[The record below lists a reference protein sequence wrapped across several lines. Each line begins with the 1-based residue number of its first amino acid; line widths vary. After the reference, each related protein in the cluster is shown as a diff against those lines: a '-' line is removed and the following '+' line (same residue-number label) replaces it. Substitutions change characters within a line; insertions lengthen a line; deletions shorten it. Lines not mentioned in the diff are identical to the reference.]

1 MRYIKFVEQVDI
13 RETLGRRI
21 TKKRQ
26 EVADLGNKLREANA
40 YLLALED
47 TFALLSQGEGE
58 EALDGEPA
66 FHHGSDVAKARDWL
80 RKTGKPK
87 HISEI
92 LRGIGKNNDKKARVS
107 LRSTIS
113 NYVRKEQVFS
123 RPGPNIF
130 GLLEFG
136 NSVFPQVYS
145 GEPPDDFGDKQPVSI
160 RRPTLSLPDVLQNFD
175 PGISDDDVPF

>member
-1 MRYIKFVEQVDI
+1 MRYTKFVEQVDI
-13 RETLGRRI
+13 RKTLERRI

-26 EVADLGNKLREANA
+26 EVADLGNRLREAHA

-47 TFALLSQGEGE
+47 TFALLSQGV

-66 FHHGSDVAKARDWL
+66 FRDGSDVAKARDWL

-107 LRSTIS
+107 LGSTIS
-113 NYVRKEQVFS
+113 SYVRQEQVFS

-136 NSVFPQVYS
+136 NSVSPQVNS
-145 GEPPDDFGDKQPVSI
+145 REPPDDFGDKQPVSI